1 MQSRDQGGYGRLR
14 QSVLTQYATGRL
26 YDGESDQQC
35 RTNDPEFPEKRRK
48 DPSVILD
55 VAKGI
60 AFLTIFKIGFMVT
73 GRYGTGIVLSKLP
86 DNTWSA
92 PSAIAMSGLGW
103 GLQAGT
109 EVSDVMLVLTTDSAV
124 EAFKSTGQLTVGA
137 ELGVSL
143 GPVGKSLET
152 DVTLGNKGA
161 AHAFSYAV
169 SRGLFA
175 GVSLEACGIAQRKD
189 VNRKFYGERAHA
201 SALLAGEFARPF
213 GAEPLYKALDTLA
226 FSGDSG
232 RQTE

>member
-1 MQSRDQGGYGRLR
+1 
-14 QSVLTQYATGRL
+14 
-26 YDGESDQQC
+26 
-35 RTNDPEFPEKRRK
+35 
-48 DPSVILD
+48 
-55 VAKGI
+55 
-60 AFLTIFKIGFMVT
+60 
-73 GRYGTGIVLSKLP
+73 
-86 DNTWSA
+86 
-92 PSAIAMSGLGW
+92 MSGLGW

-161 AHAFSYAV
+161 AHAFSYAI

-232 RQTE
+232 RQTENEILRLAEYERLRGNFTSTTNSDLSSTVLNTSGLSNSAGSSSGSSNGVGVD